1 MSRSSRRGRVAS
13 IFAFAYLL
21 SARAS
26 LGQAGPDSLALSS
39 GTAASNG
46 TVALNLVLT
55 SPAGSEP
62 AAIQWTLT
70 YPPAN
75 VVSIS
80 VSSGAALTAASK
92 TLSCSAS
99 SGAYICVAWGMNA
112 GIISNGTVA
121 VVNLIM
127 AAGLTT
133 TPIAIGN
140 NVASSPA
147 GIAIPL
153 SATGGTVTA
162 TQYQLTTSASPA
174 AGGTVTPA
182 GGLYNAGTVVNLTAT
197 ANSGYQFSTWS
208 GSVAAANSAT
218 TTVTMSAAETVTA
231 NFVSSTG
238 ITGITLQTN
247 PAGLQFTVDGGAAQ
261 TAPQTLNLTQGTQT
275 IAVATTQAGAAGTQY
290 VFGTWSD
297 GGAASHTI
305 MVTSSAATYT
315 ASFTTQYQLTMAMSP
330 TGSGTVT
337 PASGGF
343 YAAGTPVAISATPG
357 SGYAFENW
365 TGSGVASASSAST
378 TVTLSAPTTLTANFQ
393 LSTAVLVSSMACNPT
408 SLGPSSSSTCTVTLN
423 NPTVGL
429 SVVSIASNNTN
440 LTAPSGLVITKGT
453 TGSFTATAA
462 STITSNQTATLAA
475 TLNGA
480 TANTSIGL
488 APTQYQL
495 TTSASPAAGG
505 TVTPATGG
513 FYNAGTVVN
522 LTATA
527 ASGYQFSSWSGPV
540 AAANSAATTVTMSA
554 AETVTANFVSFTG
567 ITIQTNPAGLQ
578 FTVDGGA
585 VQTAPQTLSLTQ
597 GSHTIAV
604 ATTQAGAAGTQYVFS
619 AWSDGGAASHSITVT
634 SSAATYTASFT
645 TQYQLTTSAS
655 PAAGGTVTPATGGF
669 YNTGTVVNLTATA
682 ASGYQFSSWSGSVAA
697 ANSAAT
703 TVTMSAAETVTANF
717 VSSTGITIQTNPAG
731 RQFTVDGGAVQTA
744 PQTLNL
750 TQGSHTIAVATTQ
763 AGAAGTQYVFSTW
776 SDGGAASH
784 TITVT
789 SSAATYTASFTTQ
802 YQLTISASPVA
813 GGTVTPATGGFYNA
827 GTVVN
832 LTATANSGYQFGS
845 WSGSVAAT
853 NSAAT
858 TVTMSAAETVT
869 ANFVSLTGITI
880 QTNPAGRQFTVDGGA
895 VQTAPQTLNL
905 TQGTHTIAVPA
916 TQAGAVGTQYVFTG
930 WSDGGAAS
938 HSIVVASSGA
948 TYTATFAVQY
958 LLTTAVSPAG
968 AGSVMASPFSDGYY
982 NQGTSVQLTASA
994 SAGFQFISW
1003 GGELSGSANPQSII
1017 MNAAYSVTVNF
1028 SAPSCSIGFTPAAAA
1043 GLPATATST
1052 VVACPTNFGGQIGVF
1067 RPPVPVGG
1075 ALGFFTLNESGS
1087 YVFTGPPSD
1096 LTTQFGLAGDYP
1108 VAGDWDGT
1116 GIIRIGVFRCPAPG
1130 TGVCS
1135 WYLDQNNNGV
1145 WDGTFGDITFQF
1157 GLPGDIPVVGDWDG
1171 TGVSKVGVMRC
1182 PAVGQPGLCTWILDV
1197 QNVRSPNSSTFLV
1210 DSYGLAGDQPAVGNW
1225 AGLGGSH
1232 PVDQIGVF
1240 RSGLWILNSSGSGS
1254 WIPSDT
1260 QYSYGLPGDVPVTGD
1275 WQGASNKRIGVFR
1288 CPAGAPGSA
1297 VCQWI
1302 LNTNGSGAF
1311 SPTDLIASYG
1321 LAGDKPV
1328 VGFWTIP

>member
-1 MSRSSRRGRVAS
+1 
-13 IFAFAYLL
+13 
-21 SARAS
+21 
-26 LGQAGPDSLALSS
+26 
-39 GTAASNG
+39 
-46 TVALNLVLT
+46 
-55 SPAGSEP
+55 
-62 AAIQWTLT
+62 
-70 YPPAN
+70 
-75 VVSIS
+75 
-80 VSSGAALTAASK
+80 
-92 TLSCSAS
+92 
-99 SGAYICVAWGMNA
+99 MNA

-247 PAGLQFTVDGGAAQ
+247 PAGLQFTVDGGAA
-261 TAPQTLNLTQGTQT
+261 
-275 IAVATTQAGAAGTQY
+275 
-290 VFGTWSD
+290 
-297 GGAASHTI
+297 
-305 MVTSSAATYT
+305 
-315 ASFTTQYQLTMAMSP
+315 
-330 TGSGTVT
+330 
-337 PASGGF
+337 
-343 YAAGTPVAISATPG
+343 
-357 SGYAFENW
+357 
-365 TGSGVASASSAST
+365 
-378 TVTLSAPTTLTANFQ
+378 
-393 LSTAVLVSSMACNPT
+393 
-408 SLGPSSSSTCTVTLN
+408 
-423 NPTVGL
+423 
-429 SVVSIASNNTN
+429 
-440 LTAPSGLVITKGT
+440 
-453 TGSFTATAA
+453 
-462 STITSNQTATLAA
+462 
-475 TLNGA
+475 
-480 TANTSIGL
+480 
-488 APTQYQL
+488 
-495 TTSASPAAGG
+495 
-505 TVTPATGG
+505 
-513 FYNAGTVVN
+513 
-522 LTATA
+522 
-527 ASGYQFSSWSGPV
+527 
-540 AAANSAATTVTMSA
+540 
-554 AETVTANFVSFTG
+554 
-567 ITIQTNPAGLQ
+567 
-578 FTVDGGA
+578 
-585 VQTAPQTLSLTQ
+585 
-597 GSHTIAV
+597 
-604 ATTQAGAAGTQYVFS
+604 
-619 AWSDGGAASHSITVT
+619 
-634 SSAATYTASFT
+634 
-645 TQYQLTTSAS
+645 
-655 PAAGGTVTPATGGF
+655 
-669 YNTGTVVNLTATA
+669 
-682 ASGYQFSSWSGSVAA
+682 
-697 ANSAAT
+697 
-703 TVTMSAAETVTANF
+703 
-717 VSSTGITIQTNPAG
+717 
-731 RQFTVDGGAVQTA
+731 
-744 PQTLNL
+744 
-750 TQGSHTIAVATTQ
+750 
-763 AGAAGTQYVFSTW
+763 
-776 SDGGAASH
+776 
-784 TITVT
+784 
-789 SSAATYTASFTTQ
+789 
-802 YQLTISASPVA
+802 
-813 GGTVTPATGGFYNA
+813 
-827 GTVVN
+827 
-832 LTATANSGYQFGS
+832 
-845 WSGSVAAT
+845 
-853 NSAAT
+853 
-858 TVTMSAAETVT
+858 
-869 ANFVSLTGITI
+869 
-880 QTNPAGRQFTVDGGA
+880 
-895 VQTAPQTLNL
+895 QTAPQTLNL

-1145 WDGTFGDITFQF
+1145 WDGTFGGDITFQF

-1182 PAVGQPGLCTWILDV
+1182 PAVGQPGVCTWILDI
-1197 QNVRSPNSSTFLV
+1197 QNVRSPNSSTFLM

-1225 AGLGGSH
+1225 AGPGGSH

-1240 RSGLWILNSSGSGS
+1240 RSGLWILNSTGSGS